1 MKFEDSSQNLR
12 ARLRFIQAVVVLI
25 LSVLGVR
32 LYVLQVV
39 RGQRYA
45 EIAENQRRRR
55 LPIPA
60 PRGVIFDREG
70 RALVD
75 SRPIYNVILSREDVK
90 DLHSLIEPLS
100 EGLQIDREI
109 MRERFDL
116 VNSMPAFESI
126 QVKQDATPGDIAWV
140 EAHNLEFPELR
151 VEQQPQRRYPAN
163 GMLAHVLGYVG
174 EISPDQ
180 LKHSSY
186 KEKGLKP
193 GDIIGQSGIEQIY
206 DDYLR
211 GKDGYR
217 EVVVDSRGRIQDEIE
232 IVPPQ
237 PGRDLVTTID
247 LDLQKS
253 AEEQLQNSVTKRGVL
268 IALDPNSGE
277 IFALASFPTFDPN
290 LFSQRINTKQ
300 GKAEYNALLKDP
312 ETPLMNRAVQS
323 RYMPGSTWKI
333 PMAVAGLEQGAITLD
348 HSNLACGGGIT
359 IGNKFT
365 RCMGNHGSPNVVAA
379 ITHSCDGYFYRLGL
393 KMGIA
398 GIMKMVDNFDLNKR
412 TGIDIPNEVVS
423 WTPSPEFKRR
433 WQPRDPE
440 WRDIDTVYASF
451 GQVYDV
457 ITPIA
462 LLRTIAGISVSG
474 KLYIPHLLKEVRPQ
488 GNPGTSDYKDVVTFQ
503 PLDPAK
509 PNPKVVTIPEEIHHT
524 VVEGMWSVVNAGGTA
539 GRIRMEGFDIA
550 GKTGTAQVVALGKD
564 IGKNKD
570 HSWFVSYAPS
580 YKPEIALVAL
590 IENAGFGGTHAA
602 PAVRGVYDTFYRKT
616 RNAEPPGALQIA
628 KKQEPPIKPNEAGA
642 NVATVPA
649 RAELPTPIGES
660 AATVPRVQPAQKP
673 KARKPTKQ
681 TPEPAN
687 GTIPTAKPKPDL
699 TPKPDN

>member
-12 ARLRFIQAVVVLI
+12 ARLRFIQALVVLI

-39 RGQRYA
+39 RGERYA
-45 EIAENQRRRR
+45 ELAENQRRRR

-70 RALVD
+70 RVLVD

-109 MRERFDL
+109 LRERFDL
-116 VNSMPAFESI
+116 VSSMPAFESI

-151 VEQQPQRRYPAN
+151 VEQQPQRRYPSN

-174 EISPDQ
+174 EISPEQ
-180 LKHSSY
+180 LKQASY

-193 GDIIGQSGIEQIY
+193 GDIIGQSGVEQIY

-232 IVPPQ
+232 TVDPQ

-247 LDLQKS
+247 LDLQNA
-253 AEEQLQNSVTKRGVL
+253 AEEQLQTSVTRRGV
-268 IALDPNSGE
+268 IIVMDPNNGE
-277 IFALASFPTFDPN
+277 VLALASYPTFDPN
-290 LFSQRINTKQ
+290 LFSQRITTKE
-300 GKAEYNALLKDP
+300 GKAEYAALMNDP

-333 PMAVAGLEQGAITLD
+333 PMSVAGLEQGAITLD
-348 HSNLACGGGIT
+348 HSNLVCGGGIT

-365 RCMGNHGSPNVVAA
+365 RCMGNHGSPDIIRA
-379 ITHSCDGYFYRLGL
+379 IAHSCDGYFYRLGL
-393 KMGIA
+393 KMGIG
-398 GIMKMVDNFDLNKR
+398 GIMKMVDQFDLNKR
-412 TGIDIPNEVVS
+412 SGIDLPNEVIS
-423 WTPSPEFKRR
+423 WTPSPDFKRR
-433 WQPRDPE
+433 MQPRDPE

-462 LLRTIAGISVSG
+462 LLRSIAGISVSG
-474 KLYIPHLLKEVRPQ
+474 KLYIPHLLREVRPL
-488 GNPGTSDYKDVVTFQ
+488 GAPGTPDYKDVVKFQ
-503 PLDPAK
+503 PLDSSK
-509 PNPKVVTIPEEIHHT
+509 PNPKQVAIPEDIHHT
-524 VVEGMWSVVNAGGTA
+524 VVEGMWSVVNAGGTG

-564 IGKNKD
+564 VGKNKD
-570 HSWFVSYAPS
+570 HSWFVSYAPA
-580 YKPEIALVAL
+580 YKPEIAIVAL
-590 IENAGFGGTHAA
+590 IENSGFGSTYAA
-602 PAVRGVYDTFYRKT
+602 PAVRQVYDVYYRKT

-628 KKQEPPIKPNEAGA
+628 KKEASPIKPVE
-642 NVATVPA
+642 VSATVSTTPA
-649 RAELPTPIGES
+649 PTPAE
-660 AATVPRVQPAQKP
+660 AKAQ
-673 KARKPTKQ
+673 
-681 TPEPAN
+681 
-687 GTIPTAKPKPDL
+687 
-699 TPKPDN
+699 TPKPANAARERPRSIKPAVRTPTPVKPAVEAPKPAKIEDPKPKTDN